1 MRSLETISL
10 NDTGDL
16 RDGDGWINKS
26 DQYNVGQMRDEQEE
40 KYLFDDAQ
48 HGKLFDDRNVLKII
62 FVPQGYSFFVDSSKC
77 KSGHCNSA

>member
-1 MRSLETISL
+1 MCSFETIPF
-10 NDTGDL
+10 NDAGDL
-16 RDGDGWINKS
+16 RDGDGRVNKYC
-26 DQYNVGQMRDEQEE
+26 QHNIGEMGDEQEE